1 MVWRSRGVDVDSGGF
16 QDLRSDIAQ
25 GPQMKLLLIYRIVY
39 ILELHSEIAAR
50 FARRNLSVPF

>member
-39 ILELHSEIAAR
+39 I
-50 FARRNLSVPF
+50 